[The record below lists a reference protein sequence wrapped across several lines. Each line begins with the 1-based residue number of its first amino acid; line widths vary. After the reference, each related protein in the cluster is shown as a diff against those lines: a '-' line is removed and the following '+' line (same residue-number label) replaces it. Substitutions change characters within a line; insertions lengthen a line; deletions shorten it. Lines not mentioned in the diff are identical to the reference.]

1 MAFSGPYLLYAWHF
15 YHAENLRF
23 SFYIVL
29 LFFRCRSR
37 GSSLGVWIL
46 ESEVVL
52 GCILVSICIYVYIC
66 VAYSPSNLCTL
77 LLLEDEGEIGV
88 YFGILVYFG
97 DTYVCLYVY
106 MYPSASLSF
115 AG

>member
-1 MAFSGPYLLYAWHF
+1 MSSTKPMEQFSRFKLVSGSYGFKLLSIWVW
-15 YHAENLRF
+15 L
-23 SFYIVL
+23 
-29 LFFRCRSR
+29 R

-77 LLLEDEGEIGV
+77 LLLEVEGEIGV
-88 YFGILVYFG
+88 YFDILVYFG

-106 MYPSASLSF
+106 MYPLASLSF